1 MKKKKLVSPGI
12 ASPFNRVPEMT
23 VGNFTISKGDIIKI
37 SGEYGTKFKF
47 DSLVT
52 DTRTG
57 SVWVD
62 CFELERGMVTRFRSF
77 AVDRVKRVPTRRKND
92 SRK

>member
-12 ASPFNRVPEMT
+12 VSPFTKVPEMT
-23 VGNFTISKGDIIKI
+23 VGNFTINKGDIIKI

-47 DSLVT
+47 DALVT

-77 AVDRVKRVPTRRKND
+77 AVDKVKRVPNRRKND